1 MINSVSDEQKLKTLA
16 INVVSRELEV
26 NSYDLNIRN
35 YKAILDSLPTGEW
48 PTEILQYKNLDIAV
62 VPHEHVEN
70 VSKFNFRDRLD
81 YLLRTEVNERTK
93 SFMLYQAMY
102 DQLPADR
109 VEELLTFAYN
119 YITTP
124 QNTTPV

>member
-1 MINSVSDEQKLKTLA
+1 MINSVSEEQKLKTLA
-16 INVVSRELEV
+16 INTVSRELEV

-48 PTEILQYKNLDIAV
+48 PVEILQYKYLDIAS

-102 DQLPADR
+102 NQLPDDR
-109 VEELLTFAYN
+109 LEELLTFAYN